1 MINVVFFAA
10 LREQL
15 NCEKISIAPEAIT
28 TVADVKKALCEQYP
42 HWQSALNQQTLLVA
56 INHQMATVE
65 QSVNDNDEIAFF
77 PPVTG
82 G

>member
-1 MINVVFFAA
+1 MIKVVFFAA

-15 NCEKISIAPEAIT
+15 NCEALSLPSENIQTI
-28 TVADVKKALCEQYP
+28 ADVKTRLQAKSKEW
-42 HWQSALNQQTLLVA
+42 HSALTSSSLLVA
-56 INHQMATVE
+56 VNHTMVDNTHI
-65 QSVNDNDEIAFF
+65 VNDNDEVAFF